1 MNEQLKAMVAAER
14 KNKRELK
21 ELRDM
26 RKKVSLQ
33 KNPDQKVL
41 KMIDDE
47 IASYSGES
55 HGTLQKSG

>member
-26 RKKVSLQ
+26 RKKVSQQ
-33 KNPDQKVL
+33 KNPDPKVL

-47 IASYSGES
+47 IATYSGEKI
-55 HGTLQKSG
+55 G

>member
-26 RKKVSLQ
+26 RKKESQ
-33 KNPDQKVL
+33 KKQPDPKVL

-47 IASYSGES
+47 IHNLTQEKIG
-55 HGTLQKSG
+55 